1 VTPVPLRR
9 NRDFVLLQVG
19 QGLSTLGSTST
30 YVAYP
35 LLVLALTHSPAK
47 AGAVG
52 FANVLPYALFALL
65 AGVVA
70 DRVDR
75 KRLMIAMDLVRAAAM
90 ASIVAALAAGVL
102 TFWQVA
108 FVAFVEGSAF
118 VFFNIAE
125 VGALRSVVPG
135 RQLQEAAAAE
145 QSRYAAVT
153 VAGPSLGG
161 ALFGLGRSLPFL
173 GDAVSY
179 TASIL
184 TLTWMRTPFQ
194 ETRERDPAP
203 LRTQMR
209 EGVAWL
215 WANAY
220 LRTTA
225 LIFAVGN
232 FGFSGIYLVFVVLA
246 KRDGF
251 SPAAIGALI
260 AVFGAVSL
268 VGALAAPRLA
278 RLLSMRSIMVGNEW
292 LSAAI
297 VLCAIAPG
305 PYVLLA
311 CVLPIAFFSPS
322 LNSVVVGYRTAIT
335 PDHLVGRVSSVARN
349 LAQIAA
355 PLGPLAAGLLLATFT
370 ARVTM
375 LVLGG
380 IALVVAVWTTVSPSI
395 RNAPSLSEL
404 DDTPDSRSSRPA
416 PAADGP
422 ATMEA

>member
-1 VTPVPLRR
+1 VSHDPLRR
-9 NRDFVLLQVG
+9 NRDFVLLQLG

-47 AGAVG
+47 AGVVG

-75 KRLMIAMDLVRAAAM
+75 KRLMIAMDVVRAAAM
-90 ASIVAALAAGVL
+90 VSIVAALAAGVL
-102 TFWQVA
+102 TFWQIA
-108 FVAFVEGSAF
+108 AASFVEGTAF

-125 VGALRSVVPG
+125 VGALRSVVPA

-153 VAGPSLGG
+153 LAGPSVGG

-173 GDAVSY
+173 LDAVSY
-179 TASIL
+179 AASIL

-194 ETRERDPAP
+194 EARERDPAP
-203 LRTQMR
+203 LGTQVR
-209 EGVAWL
+209 EGISWL
-215 WANAY
+215 WSHAY
-220 LRTTA
+220 LRTSA
-225 LIFAVGN
+225 LIFAGQN
-232 FGFSGIYLVFVVLA
+232 FAFSGIYLVFVVIA
-246 KRDGF
+246 KRHGL
-251 SPAAIGALI
+251 SSAAIGALI
-260 AVFGAVSL
+260 AVFGVASL
-268 VGALAAPRLA
+268 AGALVAPRIA
-278 RLLSMRSIMVGNEW
+278 KLLSMRVIMLGNQW
-292 LSAAI
+292 LSSAI
-297 VLCAIAPG
+297 ILCALAPG

-311 CVLPIAFFSPS
+311 CTLPIAFVSPT

-349 LAQIAA
+349 LAQLAA
-355 PLGPLAAGLLLATFT
+355 PLGPLVAGFLLGAYSS
-370 ARVTM
+370 RVTL

-380 IALVVAVWTTVSPSI
+380 IALALAIWTTVSPSI

-404 DDTPDSRSSRPA
+404 DDLGT
-416 PAADGP
+416 

>member
-1 VTPVPLRR
+1 VSRVPLRR
-9 NRDFVLLQVG
+9 NRDFVLLQLG

-47 AGAVG
+47 AGVVG

-108 FVAFVEGSAF
+108 AVAFVEGSAF

-125 VGALRSVVPG
+125 VGALRSVVPA

-153 VAGPSLGG
+153 LVGPSAGG

-173 GDAVSY
+173 FDAISY
-179 TASIL
+179 AASIL
-184 TLTWMRTPFQ
+184 TLTSMRTPFQ
-194 ETRERDPAP
+194 EARERDPAP
-203 LRTQMR
+203 LRRQIR
-209 EGVAWL
+209 EGVSWL
-215 WANAY
+215 WSHAY
-220 LRTTA
+220 LRTSA
-225 LIFAVGN
+225 LIFAGQN
-232 FGFSGIYLVFVVLA
+232 FAFSGIYLVFVVIA
-246 KRDGF
+246 KRHGL
-251 SPAAIGALI
+251 SAAAIGALI
-260 AVFGAVSL
+260 AVFGVASL
-268 VGALAAPRLA
+268 AGALAAPRIA
-278 RLLSMRSIMVGNEW
+278 RALSMRAIMLGNQW
-292 LSAAI
+292 LSSAI
-297 VLCAIAPG
+297 ILCAFAPG

-311 CVLPIAFFSPS
+311 CVLPIAFVSPA

-349 LAQIAA
+349 LAQIAS
-355 PLGPLAAGLLLATFT
+355 PLGPLIAGFLLGAYSSRMTL
-370 ARVTM
+370 

-380 IALVVAVWTTVSPSI
+380 ISLVLAVWTTVSPSI

-404 DDTPDSRSSRPA
+404 DDGGA
-416 PAADGP
+416 

>member
-1 VTPVPLRR
+1 MSRVPLRR
-9 NRDFVLLQVG
+9 NRDFVLLQLG

-35 LLVLALTHSPAK
+35 LLVLALTHSPGK
-47 AGAVG
+47 AGVVG

-90 ASIVAALAAGVL
+90 ASIVAALAAGAL

-108 FVAFVEGSAF
+108 GVAFVEGSAF

-125 VGALRSVVPG
+125 IGALRSVVPA
-135 RQLQEAAAAE
+135 RQLPEAAAAE

-153 VAGPSLGG
+153 LAGPSLGG

-173 GDAVSY
+173 ADAISY
-179 TASIL
+179 AASIL
-184 TLTWMRTPFQ
+184 TLTWMRAPFQ
-194 ETRERDPAP
+194 ETRQSDPAP
-203 LRTQMR
+203 LRTQIR
-209 EGVAWL
+209 EGISWL

-220 LRTTA
+220 LRTSA
-225 LIFAVGN
+225 LIFAGQN
-232 FGFSGIYLVFVVLA
+232 FAFSGIYLVFVVIA
-246 KRDGF
+246 KRHGL
-251 SPAAIGALI
+251 SSAAIGALI
-260 AVFGAVSL
+260 AVFGVASL
-268 VGALAAPRLA
+268 TGTLVASRISK
-278 RLLSMRSIMVGNEW
+278 LLSMRAIMLGNQW

-297 VLCAIAPG
+297 ILSAVAPG

-311 CVLPIAFFSPS
+311 CVLPIAFVSPS

-349 LAQIAA
+349 LAQLAA
-355 PLGPLAAGLLLATFT
+355 PLGPLAAGVLLGTYSS
-370 ARVTM
+370 RVTL
-375 LVLGG
+375 LVLGV
-380 IALVVAVWTTVSPSI
+380 ISLSLAVWTTVSPSI

-404 DDTPDSRSSRPA
+404 EDLGA
-416 PAADGP
+416 

>member
-1 VTPVPLRR
+1 MNRVPLRR
-9 NRDFVLLQVG
+9 NRDFVLLQLG

-47 AGAVG
+47 AGVVG

-90 ASIVAALAAGVL
+90 ASIVAALAAGAL
-102 TFWQVA
+102 TFWQIA
-108 FVAFVEGSAF
+108 AVAFVEGSAF

-125 VGALRSVVPG
+125 VGALRSVVPTQ
-135 RQLQEAAAAE
+135 QLPEAAAAE

-153 VAGPSLGG
+153 LAGPSLGG

-173 GDAVSY
+173 ADAISY
-179 TASIL
+179 AASIL
-184 TLTWMRTPFQ
+184 TLTWMRAPFQ
-194 ETRERDPAP
+194 ETRRIDPAP
-203 LRTQMR
+203 VRTQIR
-209 EGVAWL
+209 EGISWL

-220 LRTTA
+220 LRTSA
-225 LIFAVGN
+225 LIFAGQN
-232 FGFSGIYLVFVVLA
+232 FAFSGIYLVFVVIA
-246 KRDGF
+246 KRHGL
-251 SPAAIGALI
+251 SSAAIGALI
-260 AVFGAVSL
+260 AVFGVASL
-268 VGALAAPRLA
+268 VGALAAPRISK
-278 RLLSMRSIMVGNEW
+278 LLSMRAIMLGNQW

-297 VLCAIAPG
+297 ILCAIAPG

-311 CVLPIAFFSPS
+311 CVLPIAFVSPS

-349 LAQIAA
+349 LAQLAA
-355 PLGPLAAGLLLATFT
+355 PLGPLCAGILLGAYSSRLTL
-370 ARVTM
+370 
-375 LVLGG
+375 LVLGV
-380 IALVVAVWTTVSPSI
+380 ISLALAVWTTLSPSI

-404 DDTPDSRSSRPA
+404 DDLGA
-416 PAADGP
+416 

>member
-1 VTPVPLRR
+1 VNRVPLRR
-9 NRDFVLLQVG
+9 NRDFVLLQLG

-47 AGAVG
+47 AGVVG

-90 ASIVAALAAGVL
+90 ASVVAALAAGVL

-108 FVAFVEGSAF
+108 AVAFVEGTAF

-125 VGALRSVVPG
+125 VGALRSVVPA

-153 VAGPSLGG
+153 LAGPSLGG

-173 GDAVSY
+173 ADAVSY
-179 TASIL
+179 AASIL

-194 ETRERDPAP
+194 EVREHDSAP
-203 LRTQMR
+203 LRIQMR
-209 EGVAWL
+209 EGIAWL

-220 LRTTA
+220 LRTSA
-225 LIFAVGN
+225 LIFAGEN
-232 FGFSGIYLVFVVLA
+232 FVFSGIYLIFVVVS
-246 KRDGF
+246 KRHGL

-260 AVFGAVSL
+260 AVFGVANL
-268 VGALAAPRLA
+268 AGALVAPRIA
-278 RLLSMRSIMVGNEW
+278 KIVSMRAIMLGNQW
-292 LSAAI
+292 VSAAI
-297 VLCAIAPG
+297 ILCAFAPG
-305 PYVLLA
+305 PYLLLA
-311 CVLPIAFFSPS
+311 CVLPLAFLSPS

-355 PLGPLAAGLLLATFT
+355 PLGPLAAGVLLGAYSSRMTL
-370 ARVTM
+370 
-375 LVLGG
+375 LVLGS
-380 IALVVAVWTTVSPSI
+380 IALALAVWTTVSPSI
-395 RNAPSLSEL
+395 RNAPILSEL
-404 DDTPDSRSSRPA
+404 DEPGS
-416 PAADGP
+416 P

>member
-1 VTPVPLRR
+1 VNRVPLRR
-9 NRDFVLLQVG
+9 NRDFVLLQFG

-35 LLVLALTHSPAK
+35 LLVLGLTHSPAK

-75 KRLMIAMDLVRAAAM
+75 KRLMIAMDVVRAAAM

-108 FVAFVEGSAF
+108 AVAFVEGSAF

-125 VGALRSVVPG
+125 VGALRSVVPA
-135 RQLQEAAAAE
+135 RQLPDAAAAE

-153 VAGPSLGG
+153 IAGPSVGG
-161 ALFGLGRSLPFL
+161 ALFGVGRSLPFL
-173 GDAVSY
+173 VDAVSY
-179 TASIL
+179 AASIL

-203 LRTQMR
+203 LRTQVR

-220 LRTTA
+220 LRTSA
-225 LIFAVGN
+225 FIFAVGN
-232 FGFSGIYLVFVVLA
+232 FAFSGIYLVFVVFA

-251 SPAAIGALI
+251 SSAAIGALI
-260 AVFGAVSL
+260 AVFGGVSL
-268 VGALAAPRLA
+268 VGSLVAPRIA
-278 RLLSMRSIMVGNEW
+278 KLLSMRSIMIGNEW

-297 VLCAIAPG
+297 ILCAIAPG

-311 CVLPIAFFSPS
+311 CVLPIAFLAPS
-322 LNSVVVGYRTAIT
+322 LNSVVIGYRTAIT

-355 PLGPLAAGLLLATFT
+355 PLGPLTAGLLLASFS
-370 ARVTM
+370 ARTTM

-380 IALVVAVWTTVSPSI
+380 ISLAVAVWTTASPSI

-404 DDTPDSRSSRPA
+404 ENPTDA
-416 PAADGP
+416 PP

>member
-1 VTPVPLRR
+1 VSRVPLRR
-9 NRDFVLLQVG
+9 NRDFVLLQLG
-19 QGLSTLGSTST
+19 QALSVLGSTST

-47 AGAVG
+47 AGVVG

-75 KRLMIAMDLVRAAAM
+75 KRLMIAMDVVRAAAM
-90 ASIVAALAAGVL
+90 ASIVAALAVGVL

-108 FVAFVEGSAF
+108 AVAFVEGSAF

-135 RQLQEAAAAE
+135 WQLPEAAAVE
-145 QSRYAAVT
+145 QSRYAAAT
-153 VAGPSLGG
+153 LAGPSIGG

-173 GDAVSY
+173 ADAVSY
-179 TASIL
+179 AASIL

-194 ETRERDPAP
+194 EARERDPAP
-203 LRTQMR
+203 LGTQIR

-215 WANAY
+215 WAHAY

-232 FGFSGIYLVFVVLA
+232 FAFSGLFIVFVVVS
-246 KRDGF
+246 KRHGL
-251 SPAAIGALI
+251 SAAAIGALI
-260 AVFGAVSL
+260 AVFGVAGLAGS
-268 VGALAAPRLA
+268 LAAPRVA
-278 RLLSMRSIMVGNEW
+278 KLLSIRSIMLTHQW

-297 VLCAIAPG
+297 VLSALEPG
-305 PYVLLA
+305 PFVVLA
-311 CVLPIAFFSPS
+311 CTLPIAFFSPS
-322 LNSVVVGYRTAIT
+322 MNSVVVGYRTAIT

-349 LAQIAA
+349 LAQLAA
-355 PLGPLAAGLLLATFT
+355 PLGPLAAGFLLGAYS

-380 IALVVAVWTTVSPSI
+380 IALAIAVWTTASPSI
-395 RNAPSLSEL
+395 RNAPSLAEL
-404 DDTPDSRSSRPA
+404 DRPV
-416 PAADGP
+416 GP

>member
-1 VTPVPLRR
+1 VNRVPLRR
-9 NRDFVLLQVG
+9 NRDFVLLQLG

-47 AGAVG
+47 AGVVG
-52 FANVLPYALFALL
+52 FANVLPYALFALF

-90 ASIVAALAAGVL
+90 ASIVAALAADVL

-108 FVAFVEGSAF
+108 VAAFVEGSAF

-125 VGALRSVVPG
+125 VGALRSVVPA

-153 VAGPSLGG
+153 LAGPSVGG
-161 ALFGLGRSLPFL
+161 VLFGLGRSLPFL
-173 GDAVSY
+173 ADAISY
-179 TASIL
+179 AASIL
-184 TLTWMRTPFQ
+184 TLTSMRTPFQ
-194 ETRERDPAP
+194 EARERDLAP
-203 LRTQMR
+203 LRRQIR
-209 EGVAWL
+209 EGVSWL
-215 WANAY
+215 WSHAY
-220 LRTTA
+220 LRTSA
-225 LIFAVGN
+225 LIFAGQN
-232 FGFSGIYLVFVVLA
+232 FAFSGIYLVFVVIA
-246 KRDGF
+246 KRHGL
-251 SPAAIGALI
+251 SSAAIGALI
-260 AVFGAVSL
+260 GVFGVASL
-268 VGALAAPRLA
+268 AGALAAPRMA
-278 RLLSMRSIMVGNEW
+278 RALSMRAIMLGNQW
-292 LSAAI
+292 LSSAI
-297 VLCAIAPG
+297 ILCAVAPG

-311 CVLPIAFFSPS
+311 CVLPIAFVSPA

-355 PLGPLAAGLLLATFT
+355 PLGPLVAGFLLGAYSS
-370 ARVTM
+370 RVAL

-380 IALVVAVWTTVSPSI
+380 ISLALAVWTTVSPSI

-404 DDTPDSRSSRPA
+404 DEVGA
-416 PAADGP
+416 

>member
-1 VTPVPLRR
+1 VSRVPLRR

-19 QGLSTLGSTST
+19 QALSVLGSTST

-70 DRVDR
+70 DRIDR
-75 KRLMIAMDLVRAAAM
+75 KRLMIAMDVVRAAAM

-108 FVAFVEGSAF
+108 AVAFVEGSAF

-135 RQLQEAAAAE
+135 WQLPEAAAVE
-145 QSRYAAVT
+145 QSRYAAAT
-153 VAGPSLGG
+153 LAGPSVGG

-173 GDAVSY
+173 ADAVSY
-179 TASIL
+179 AASIL

-194 ETRERDPAP
+194 EARGLDPTP
-203 LRTQMR
+203 LRAQVR
-209 EGVAWL
+209 EGIAWL
-215 WANAY
+215 WAHAY

-225 LIFAVGN
+225 LIFAASN
-232 FGFSGIYLVFVVLA
+232 FAFSGLFLVFVVVS
-246 KRDGF
+246 KRHGL

-260 AVFGAVSL
+260 AVFGGASL
-268 VGALAAPRLA
+268 AGSLAAPRVA
-278 RLLSMRSIMVGNEW
+278 KLLSIRSIMLAHQW

-297 VLCAIAPG
+297 VLSALEPD
-305 PYVLLA
+305 PFVVLA
-311 CVLPIAFFSPS
+311 CTLPIAFFSPS
-322 LNSVVVGYRTAIT
+322 MNSVVVGYRTAIT

-349 LAQIAA
+349 LAQLAA
-355 PLGPLAAGLLLATFT
+355 PLGPLAAGFLLGAYS

-380 IALVVAVWTTVSPSI
+380 IALAIAVWTTASPSI

-404 DDTPDSRSSRPA
+404 DEPPHA
-416 PAADGP
+416 

>member
-1 VTPVPLRR
+1 VNRVPLRR
-9 NRDFVLLQVG
+9 NRDFVLLQLG

-47 AGAVG
+47 AGVVG
-52 FANVLPYALFALL
+52 FANVLPYALLALF

-90 ASIVAALAAGVL
+90 ASIVAALAADVL

-108 FVAFVEGSAF
+108 VAAFVEGSAF

-125 VGALRSVVPG
+125 VGALRSVVPA

-153 VAGPSLGG
+153 LAGPSVGG
-161 ALFGLGRSLPFL
+161 VLFGLGRSLPFL
-173 GDAVSY
+173 ADAISY
-179 TASIL
+179 AASIL
-184 TLTWMRTPFQ
+184 TLTSMRTPFQ
-194 ETRERDPAP
+194 EARERDPAP
-203 LRTQMR
+203 LRRQIR
-209 EGVAWL
+209 EGVSWL
-215 WANAY
+215 WSHAY
-220 LRTTA
+220 LRTSA
-225 LIFAVGN
+225 LIFAGQN
-232 FGFSGIYLVFVVLA
+232 FAFSGIYLVFVVIA
-246 KRDGF
+246 KRHGL
-251 SPAAIGALI
+251 SSAAIGALI
-260 AVFGAVSL
+260 GVFGVASL
-268 VGALAAPRLA
+268 AGALAAPRMA
-278 RLLSMRSIMVGNEW
+278 RALSMRAIMLGNQW
-292 LSAAI
+292 LSSAI
-297 VLCAIAPG
+297 ILCAVAPG

-311 CVLPIAFFSPS
+311 CVLPIAFVSPA

-355 PLGPLAAGLLLATFT
+355 PLGPLVAGFLLGAYSS
-370 ARVTM
+370 RVAL

-380 IALVVAVWTTVSPSI
+380 ISLALAVWTTVSPSI

-404 DDTPDSRSSRPA
+404 DEVGA
-416 PAADGP
+416 

>member
-1 VTPVPLRR
+1 VNRVPLRR
-9 NRDFVLLQVG
+9 NRDFVLLQFG

-47 AGAVG
+47 AGVVG

-75 KRLMIAMDLVRAAAM
+75 KRLMIAMDLIRAAAM
-90 ASIVAALAAGVL
+90 ASVVTALAAGVL

-108 FVAFVEGSAF
+108 AVAFVEGTAF

-125 VGALRSVVPG
+125 VGALRSVVPA

-153 VAGPSLGG
+153 LAGPSVGG
-161 ALFGLGRSLPFL
+161 ALFGIGRSLPFL
-173 GDAVSY
+173 ADAVSY
-179 TASIL
+179 AASIL

-194 ETRERDPAP
+194 EARERDPAP
-203 LRTQMR
+203 LRTQIR
-209 EGVAWL
+209 EGVSWL
-215 WANAY
+215 WAHAY
-220 LRTTA
+220 LRTSA
-225 LIFAVGN
+225 LIFAGQN
-232 FGFSGIYLVFVVLA
+232 FVFSGIYLIFVVVA
-246 KRDGF
+246 KRHGLT
-251 SPAAIGALI
+251 PAAIGALI
-260 AVFGAVSL
+260 AVFGVASL
-268 VGALAAPRLA
+268 AGALAAPRVA
-278 RLLSMRSIMVGNEW
+278 KLLSMRAIMLGNQW

-297 VLCAIAPG
+297 IVCAFAPG
-305 PYVLLA
+305 PYLLLA
-311 CVLPIAFFSPS
+311 CVLPIAFVSPS

-355 PLGPLAAGLLLATFT
+355 PLGPLAAGVLLGAYSSE
-370 ARVTM
+370 VTL

-380 IALVVAVWTTVSPSI
+380 ISLTLAVWTSVSPSI

-404 DDTPDSRSSRPA
+404 DEPGR
-416 PAADGP
+416 P